1 MPTEPPETCSPRVL
15 GWREWISFDS
25 WSVPYVKAKVDTGA
39 RTSSLH
45 AFGVESFERDDTE
58 WVRFEVHPWQR
69 SERDP
74 VMVEAPLLDRRS
86 IKSSTADVQNRPVV
100 TASVLI
106 AGVASDIEIT
116 LTNRDEM
123 GFRML
128 LGREAIRDQFL
139 VDPGRSYLGG
149 RPPLAVRR
157 KNRQRA

>member
-1 MPTEPPETCSPRVL
+1 MEQPEPHSSRVL

-25 WSVPYVKAKVDTGA
+25 WSVPFVKAKVDTGA

-45 AFGVESFERDDTE
+45 AFGVESFERDTSE

-69 SERDP
+69 SEQDP
-74 VMVEAPLLDRRS
+74 VIVEAPLLDRRS
-86 IKSSTADVQNRPVV
+86 IKSSTADVQHRPVV
-100 TASVLI
+100 SASVLI
-106 AGVASDIEIT
+106 AGVATEIEIT

-149 RPPLAVRR
+149 RPPLAIRR
-157 KNRQRA
+157 RNRQRA